1 MKIKLTW
8 DNVSQVLV
16 AILGLLAINLVSAD
30 NKWGF
35 VVGLI
40 SQPFWLI
47 TTYVH
52 KQWPIFILSIGYAA
66 SWAIGVYV
74 RFF

>member
-16 AILGLLAINLVSAD
+16 AILGLLAINMVSAD

-35 VVGLI
+35 VIGLA

-47 TTYVH
+47 TTYCH
-52 KQWPIFILSIGYAA
+52 RQWPIFFLSIAYAV